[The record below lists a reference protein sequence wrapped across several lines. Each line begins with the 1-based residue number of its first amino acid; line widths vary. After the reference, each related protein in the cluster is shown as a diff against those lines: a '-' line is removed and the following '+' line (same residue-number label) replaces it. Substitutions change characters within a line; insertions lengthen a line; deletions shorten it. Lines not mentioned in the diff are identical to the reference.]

1 MRFLNFFRVKP
12 CHLELCHRE
21 VTRRS
26 EPPEFSKSNRV
37 LRRLRVGVI
46 VHVFNVSCLFL
57 FFSSIWPY
65 IDPISLYLLQLNLT
79 RFLFTCLFAVFST
92 LVPYLWLRPS
102 RSGHGRPP
110 VECRIQEARLFF
122 FFLFLVLFWR
132 SPHILLPLRSYSA
145 FFLIWLQFGFCL
157 FTDRK
162 NQMKP
167 NTAAT
172 RDRSRSQILDETHE
186 HLLVRSSSHH
196 IRHVIRHFQS
206 LEVKASAITPSDYE
220 NISTWRPACQLLED
234 LTVSCQF
241 KGHTKLAVFHIL
253 EKNLFRKLEVIK
265 SDPVI
270 SVLSE
275 SRSRIAHKLAHWG
288 WATSRH
294 GFGGQFGWHLP
305 GWDPLHAAAPGV

>member
-1 MRFLNFFRVKP
+1 MFL
-12 CHLELCHRE
+12 
-21 VTRRS
+21 S
-26 EPPEFSKSNRV
+26 
-37 LRRLRVGVI
+37 
-46 VHVFNVSCLFL
+46 LFL
-57 FFSSIWPY
+57 FFLLFGLTSINFLVFASIKFDSFPFHMSFCSFFHTCT
-65 IDPISLYLLQLNLT
+65 ISLVE
-79 RFLFTCLFAVFST
+79 AIA
-92 LVPYLWLRPS
+92 LWTWKATSGMSYP
-102 RSGHGRPP
+102 RSET
-110 VECRIQEARLFF
+110 VF

-275 SRSRIAHKLAHWG
+275 SRSRIAHSLLTEAEQPVD
-288 WATSRH
+288 TVLEDNLDDIYQDEILYTLLPQESRKRN
-294 GFGGQFGWHLP
+294 GFEWKIRRFIQIP
-305 GWDPLHAAAPGV
+305 SKKSALHSVS

>member
-1 MRFLNFFRVKP
+1 MFLVFSIFFFY
-12 CHLELCHRE
+12 LALHR
-21 VTRRS
+21 S
-26 EPPEFSKSNRV
+26 
-37 LRRLRVGVI
+37 
-46 VHVFNVSCLFL
+46 
-57 FFSSIWPY
+57 
-65 IDPISLYLLQLNLT
+65 ISLYLLQLNLT

-122 FFLFLVLFWR
+122 SFLVLSWR

-167 NTAAT
+167 STAAT
-172 RDRSRSQILDETHE
+172 RDRSRSQILDKTHE

-265 SDPVI
+265 SDPVM

-275 SRSRIAHKLAHWG
+275 SRSRIAHSLLTEAEQPVD
-288 WATSRH
+288 TVLEDNLDDIYQDEILYTLLPQESRKRND
-294 GFGGQFGWHLP
+294 FEWKIRRFIQIP
-305 GWDPLHAAAPGV
+305 CKKSALHSVS